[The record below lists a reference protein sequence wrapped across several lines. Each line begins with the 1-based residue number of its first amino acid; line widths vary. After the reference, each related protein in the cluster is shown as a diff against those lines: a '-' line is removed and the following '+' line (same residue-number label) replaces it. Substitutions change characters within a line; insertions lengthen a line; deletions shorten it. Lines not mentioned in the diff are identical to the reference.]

1 MQDAYL
7 FGCVKTKPPARGRP
21 RDGSKGNRINTFS
34 YTVNSQGHEEQVCL
48 NAFMN
53 IHAIGKKRMAR
64 IKTSKASCTPPIDK
78 RGMHGKHV
86 RKPEE
91 VREQVQNHIRSFPKI
106 QSHYFRHDN
115 QNKHYLHLDLNINRM
130 WLLYLEK
137 YEPTEREKY
146 TRNEAENTKPIVTYS
161 FYDFGRPKS
170 DTCLICDRIAT
181 CLLNPNIQDDERD
194 SLTREKELP
203 LRKAESA
210 YKLLSEKSK
219 LAKTNSKYDVFTCD
233 FQQNLPCPNLTL
245 SDIFYTRLLWTYNF
259 GVHDCSSDDG
269 IMHIWSEHTAARGS
283 SEVCSSLMKNVL
295 ERKRG
300 EFLVFFSDGCGGQN
314 KNKSMNFFCQKLVEM
329 GIYKSVDHIFST
341 TMTYVPA

>member
-1 MQDAYL
+1 M
-7 FGCVKTKPPARGRP
+7 KTKPPARRRP
-21 RDGSKGNRINTFS
+21 RDGSKGNRTNTFS

-53 IHAIGKKRMAR
+53 IHAIGKKRMAK
-64 IKTSKASCTPPIDK
+64 IKTSKASCTPPINK

-91 VREQVQNHIRSFPKI
+91 VREQVRNHFRSFPKI
-106 QSHYFRHDN
+106 QSHYSRHDN
-115 QNKHYLHLDLNINRM
+115 QNKHYLHSDLNVNRM

-146 TRNEAENTKPIVTYS
+146 IRNEAENMKPIVTYS
-161 FYDFGRPKS
+161 FHKDIFFTEFNLRFGRPKN

-181 CLLNPNIQDDERD
+181 CLLDPNIQDDERD
-194 SLTREKELP
+194 SLTREKELH
-203 LRKAESA
+203 LRRAESA

-219 LAKTNSKYDVFTCD
+219 LAKTNPKYDVFTFD

-245 SDIFYTRLLWTYNF
+245 SDIFYTRLLRTYNF

-283 SEVCSSLMKNVL
+283 SEVCSS
-295 ERKRG
+295 
-300 EFLVFFSDGCGGQN
+300 S
-314 KNKSMNFFCQKLVEM
+314 
-329 GIYKSVDHIFST
+329 
-341 TMTYVPA
+341 